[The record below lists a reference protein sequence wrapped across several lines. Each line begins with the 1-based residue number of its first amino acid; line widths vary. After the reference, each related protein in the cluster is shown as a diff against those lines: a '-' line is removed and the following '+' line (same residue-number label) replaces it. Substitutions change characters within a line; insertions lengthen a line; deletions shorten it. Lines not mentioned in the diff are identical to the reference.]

1 MRGTP
6 AAHDFRGW
14 VNRLVIAHCR
24 QQAKRHLLLSGPS
37 AVPAVRRGLRHPE
50 PIVRR
55 TCAGILDHLA
65 DEESLAD
72 LVAALDDEDPGV
84 CARAL
89 HTLACDACKDTE
101 CRPGEELFV
110 PRALEFLHR
119 HPDPDVRAAA
129 IDALGK
135 VALRRPDIV
144 AALVAAGERDTDP
157 GLRNMARLRAQRA
170 RARAARI
177 RTT

>member
-6 AAHDFRGW
+6 AAHDFRAW
-14 VNRLVIAHCR
+14 VNRLAIAHCR
-24 QQAKRHLLLSGPS
+24 QQAKRHLLDSGPP

-50 PIVRR
+50 AIVRR

-65 DEESLAD
+65 DEESVAD

-89 HTLACDACKDTE
+89 HTLACDACKDTD
-101 CRPGEELFV
+101 CRPGEDLFV
-110 PRALEFLHR
+110 PRALEFLR
-119 HPDPDVRAAA
+119 SHPHPDVRAAA

-135 VALRRPDIV
+135 VALRRPELGDV
-144 AALVAAGERDTDP
+144 LFAASECDHDP
-157 GLRNMARLRAQRA
+157 GLRNMARMRAQRA
-170 RARAARI
+170 QKAVGSHAS
-177 RTT
+177 

>member
-1 MRGTP
+1 MRG
-6 AAHDFRGW
+6 
-14 VNRLVIAHCR
+14 
-24 QQAKRHLLLSGPS
+24 
-37 AVPAVRRGLRHPE
+37 
-50 PIVRR
+50 
-55 TCAGILDHLA
+55 
-65 DEESLAD
+65 
-72 LVAALDDEDPGV
+72 
-84 CARAL
+84 AL

-119 HPDPDVRAAA
+119 HPNPDVRAAA

-135 VALRRPDIV
+135 AALRRPDIV
-144 AALVAAGERDTDP
+144 AALVAAGERDPDP

-170 RARAARI
+170 RRAARV